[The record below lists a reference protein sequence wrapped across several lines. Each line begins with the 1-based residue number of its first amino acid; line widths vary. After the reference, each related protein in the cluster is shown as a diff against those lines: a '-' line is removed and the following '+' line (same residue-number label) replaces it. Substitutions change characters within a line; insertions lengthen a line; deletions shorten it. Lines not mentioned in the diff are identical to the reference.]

1 MDFKKTIKYDGK
13 LKRLHIF
20 DGKFVDEDGV
30 IIDLVDCLSKVYG
43 EQPFDISTTTK
54 TEESIDVDD
63 I

>member
-13 LKRLHIF
+13 LKGLHIF
-20 DGKFVDEDGV
+20 DGKFVDGDGV
-30 IIDLVDCLSKVYG
+30 IVDLVDFLSKVYG

-54 TEESIDVDD
+54 TEESIDVDE

>member
-13 LKRLHIF
+13 LKGLHIF
-20 DGKFVDEDGV
+20 DGDGV